1 MVQNRIKPLRKTK
14 NMTLINLRDK
24 VNAYLKDKN
33 IFINNKLLQI
43 TDSQLSQY
51 ENGKR
56 SPRNGEIWQALSE
69 IFDVPT
75 AYVMGLTSEVE
86 KTVDIYNNGA
96 PIPNDIIEL
105 GTGEFDSLIERVKVI
120 AKQGEREKKL
130 KKAVDK
136 YLDRETTE
144 DEFAGLPLLID
155 MIGTEIY
162 EHLQWIILISTID
175 KRLTHNKIEYLE
187 KEIQKLKKK

>member
-1 MVQNRIKPLRKTK
+1 MPKNRIKELRNSTTPKLT
-14 NMTLINLRDK
+14 
-24 VNAYLKDKN
+24 LKDLSK
-33 IFINNKLLQI
+33 KLKEKGLSF
-43 TDSQLSQY
+43 TDSQLSKF
-51 ENGKR
+51 ENGT
-56 SPRNGEIWQALSE
+56 STPRNEQIWQALSE
-69 IFDVPT
+69 IFDTPT
-75 AYVMGLTSEVE
+75 AYVMGLTNEVE

-130 KKAVDK
+130 KKAVDE

-162 EHLQWIILISTID
+162 EHLQWIVLISSID

-187 KEIQKLKKK
+187 REIQKLKKK

>member
-1 MVQNRIKPLRKTK
+1 MAKNRIKELRKSK
-14 NMTLINLRDK
+14 NITLTTLSEMLDQKGIK
-24 VNAYLKDKN
+24 VNA
-33 IFINNKLLQI
+33 
-43 TDSQLSQY
+43 SQLSKF
-51 ENGKR
+51 EKGTN
-56 SPRNGEIWQALSE
+56 SPRKDEIWQALSE

-130 KKAVDK
+130 KKAVDE

-162 EHLQWIILISTID
+162 EHLQWVILISTID

>member
-1 MVQNRIKPLRKTK
+1 
-14 NMTLINLRDK
+14 MTLINLRDK

-130 KKAVDK
+130 KKAVDE

-187 KEIQKLKKK
+187 KEIQKLKKT